1 MNKRNHKLETEVIHA
16 GYEAGGL
23 YLLGRR
29 LKTGLPDGAGILLLQ
44 SMIPKTFVASFH
56 SLRC

>member
-23 YLLGRR
+23 YLLGRP
-29 LKTGLPDGAGILLLQ
+29 TEDGLARWRRYTP
-44 SMIPKTFVASFH
+44 VAEHDS
-56 SLRC
+56 